1 MEIRILINFDRNLY
15 LPHRILSTALTCFL
29 VSLALAHRFYPSLF
43 FFFLFLFLSQTHLSF
58 IAEYEY
64 NQITKLP
71 WLVDG
76 GGESS
81 NQIISSKSI
90 EWATDMV
97 VSSSDRATWLDFYF
111 SYQLS
116 FDYWPKCP
124 FFSAKSSVTHYW
136 PVFKALHLNG
146 VSIPIHGLVQ

>member
-1 MEIRILINFDRNLY
+1 M
-15 LPHRILSTALTCFL
+15 CFL

-43 FFFLFLFLSQTHLSF
+43 FFLGQTHLSF

-90 EWATDMV
+90 EWATRFTLRLTKPTV
-97 VSSSDRATWLDFYF
+97 YHPS
-111 SYQLS
+111 
-116 FDYWPKCP
+116 P
-124 FFSAKSSVTHYW
+124 
-136 PVFKALHLNG
+136 
-146 VSIPIHGLVQ
+146 